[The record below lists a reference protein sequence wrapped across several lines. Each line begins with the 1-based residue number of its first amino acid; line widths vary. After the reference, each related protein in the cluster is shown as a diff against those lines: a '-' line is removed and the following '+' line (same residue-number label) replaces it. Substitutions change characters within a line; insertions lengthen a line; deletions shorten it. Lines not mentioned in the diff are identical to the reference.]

1 MFDLSPAHATLRDDA
16 RALAAGLAPRARE
29 LRQHLLDHAEHH
41 PALWEPFAARGWPG
55 LATGGDLLGMA
66 LVLEVFA
73 AHGLVLWMP
82 VLTSAIGHAIV
93 QAGPDA
99 ARERWLDPIACG
111 EASLALAATEP
122 ECGHNLFRVRTEI
135 RRAGDGYVVNGTKC
149 VTSGVDVAARVL
161 VFGRASEPR
170 AYTAVLVD
178 PAAPGV
184 TLTELPMRHREGVRQ
199 FALELRDVTV
209 GTGALVGAEGQG
221 LLALWPFTHV
231 ERILT
236 AAICVGAAEH
246 AVGAAVARARERQV
260 FGARPIGADQAV
272 AHPLADLHARTE
284 AIRLFVHRTA
294 ARAGAPGADGVAV
307 AAEANMAKVLTADL
321 AYDAADQALQTLGA
335 DAWDERSGWLDA
347 FLDAR
352 LARSGPVSQELA
364 RDFVAQHVLGLP
376 AHR

>member
-1 MFDLSPAHATLRDDA
+1 MFDLSPDHATLRADA
-16 RALAAGLAPRARE
+16 RALAADLAPRARE
-29 LRQHLLDHAEHH
+29 LRRHLLDHAEHH

-66 LVLEVFA
+66 VVLEAFA

-82 VLTSAIGHAIV
+82 VLTSAIGHAIA

-99 ARERWLDPIACG
+99 ARERWLDPIARG
-111 EASLALAATEP
+111 DASLALAATEP
-122 ECGHNLFRVRTEI
+122 ECGHNLFRVRTTI
-135 RRAGDGYVVNGTKC
+135 RRDGDGYVVDGTKC

-161 VFGRASEPR
+161 VFGCAPEPR
-170 AYTAVLVD
+170 SYTAVLVD
-178 PAAPGV
+178 PEVPGV

-199 FALELRDVTV
+199 FALELKGVAV
-209 GTGALVGAEGQG
+209 GSDAVVGVEGQG

-246 AVGAAVARARERQV
+246 AVGAAVARAKERQV
-260 FGARPIGADQAV
+260 FGTRPIGADQAV

-284 AIRLFVHRTA
+284 ATRLLVHRTA
-294 ARAGAPGADGVAV
+294 ARADAGVDGVAV

-321 AYDAADQALQTLGA
+321 AYDAVDHALQTLGA
-335 DAWDERSGWLDA
+335 EAWDERAGWLDA

-352 LARSGPVSQELA
+352 LARSAPVSQELA